1 VETQDENLISQTML
15 PIQVRRY
22 ARQWFAMAWRVLR
35 DADAAEDVCQQ
46 AVLKACQRH
55 DGWRDIQTFRGWMS
69 RVITNEA
76 IDELR
81 RRQRER
87 EFHQKAAH
95 QNAGAARGGHDQD
108 LALREALQA
117 ALDRLSPET
126 REVAV
131 LRLIAELDGGETAEA
146 LNVSEATV
154 SRRLHEAMDS
164 LREQLHD
171 WQPLRKA

>member
-1 VETQDENLISQTML
+1 VETQDKNLISQTML

-22 ARQWFAMAWRVLR
+22 ARQWFVMAWRVLR
-35 DADAAEDVCQQ
+35 DVDAAEDVCQQ
-46 AVLKACQRH
+46 AVLKACQH
-55 DGWRDIQTFRGWMS
+55 QDGWRDIQTFRGWMS
-69 RVITNEA
+69 RVVTNEA

-81 RRQRER
+81 RRQRDR

-95 QNAGAARGGHDQD
+95 HHTGATRGGHDQD

-117 ALDRLSPET
+117 AMDRLPPET

-131 LRLIAELDGGETAEA
+131 LRLVAGLNGSETAEA
-146 LNVSEATV
+146 VSVSEATV

-171 WQPLRKA
+171 WQPLRKV